1 MFFIIKKVRLR
12 NAYLL
17 HELRSFLIRLKR
29 VLFKCC
35 HLKRTLLYDRHKVP
49 LYLSAIKLI

>member
-12 NAYLL
+12 NAHLL
-17 HELRSFLIRLKR
+17 RELRSFLIRLKR